1 MNKKEATLLLK
12 ELIEN
17 PLISLDYKSRLI
29 DLSKYINDFVK
40 DCEDID
46 IEKSIDKKTPIKDND
61 TIICYTDG
69 GCLVNPGGPGGYGII
84 IFDGED
90 KKEFNKGFKSTTNN
104 RMELRGPL
112 EVLKYFEEP
121 KNITIYSDSEYF
133 CNSINKGWLE
143 NWTKTNWKKGT
154 VKNIDLW
161 EQIYPLLKFHNVTVH
176 WVKGHSDNEYNSR
189 CDELATLAYNDEPNL
204 VDDEGYNI

>member
-12 ELIEN
+12 ELINN
-17 PLISLDYKSRLI
+17 PLISLDYKNKLI
-29 DLSKYINDFVK
+29 DLSKYIDGFIDNCK
-40 DCEDID
+40 DIGVE
-46 IEKSIDKKTPIKDND
+46 EATYKEMSINNS
-61 TIICYTDG
+61 IICYTDG

-84 IFDGED
+84 IFDGEN
-90 KKEFNKGFKSTTNN
+90 KKELSKGFKSTTNN

-112 EVLKYFEEP
+112 EVLKCFDEP
-121 KNITIYSDSEYF
+121 KDITIYSDSEYF

-161 EQIYPLLKFHNVTVH
+161 EQIYPLLKFHNVTVN
-176 WVKGHSDNEYNSR
+176 WVKGHSDNEYNAR
-189 CDELATLAYNDEPNL
+189 CDELATLAYKDELNL
-204 VDDEGYNI
+204 IDDEGFNI